1 MQIQCPHCQEWTDSD
16 NETCVFCKKPLN
28 DDKPSPLKKVEDEN
42 SIVDLSQLYAN
53 GEGKKAE
60 YIIKSQPDRE
70 VWLKGRPTT
79 GRAILKDRRI
89 SLIMTGISVIAL
101 IILTILALL

>member
-28 DDKPSPLKKVEDEN
+28 DDKPSALKKVDHEN
-42 SIVDLSQLYAN
+42 GFIDLSQLYAN
-53 GEGKKAE
+53 GEGEKAE

-79 GRAILKDRRI
+79 GRAILKDRKMGI
-89 SLIMTGISVIAL
+89 IMTGISVIAL
-101 IILTILALL
+101 IIIMLIAIL